1 MGSPSQRPPTT
12 VAGKVA
18 PMPLESQAARR
29 RAQLIRIAGALI
41 ETEGVDAVT
50 MASVADLAGCTRTQ
64 VHRYFAKRE
73 DLLAA
78 VVNEFNE
85 LLRSTLTGGGKIVS
99 ALAESQDGHV
109 DKGWLEL
116 LHQAMFDV
124 FEQGGTAGLL
134 LLVVPHA
141 SARSRDPI
149 DKLRRITHSGQHM
162 ACRQTPPRP
171 S

>member
-1 MGSPSQRPPTT
+1 
-12 VAGKVA
+12 
-18 PMPLESQAARR
+18 
-29 RAQLIRIAGALI
+29 
-41 ETEGVDAVT
+41 
-50 MASVADLAGCTRTQ
+50 CTRTQ

-99 ALAESQDGHV
+99 ALAESEDGRV

-149 DKLRRITHSGQHM
+149 DKLRRNLFEPWIEFAARALGSRADAELVIELWMTTAYRIAAKWKAGEIDKARAIDALNKTQRGIFRAFREES
-162 ACRQTPPRP
+162 AST
-171 S
+171 